1 MKSLPSGI
9 RNPVEGEAEREA
21 RGDGGHQGNKTLHVN
36 RIVPHKNSQRRG
48 WGFSSVVE
56 RLPSKPKALG
66 SVLSFGKK
74 KKIQQKKKKR
84 THRGDGGHQGNK
96 TLHVNRIVPHKNSQT
111 QRRHA
116 PVEKRL
122 SIGYKLCLSGHIL
135 KITSNVL

>member
-21 RGDGGHQGNKTLHVN
+21 
-36 RIVPHKNSQRRG
+36 
-48 WGFSSVVE
+48 
-56 RLPSKPKALG
+56 
-66 SVLSFGKK
+66 
-74 KKIQQKKKKR
+74 
-84 THRGDGGHQGNK
+84 RGDGGHQGNK